1 MRSARLGAEAGK
13 LIGRADVQL
22 YMSAASWW
30 ELGIKCALGKLDA
43 DLRVVRRSLQERE
56 VQLLSVTVEHG
67 EAAAALPILHRDPF
81 DHMLVAQ
88 ATVEG
93 MTLLTRDA
101 RLKSYGH
108 SVLCV

>member
-1 MRSARLGAEAGK
+1 MRSARLGAKAGE
-13 LIGRADVQL
+13 LIGRPDVQL
-22 YMSAASWW
+22 FMSAASWW
-30 ELGIKCALGKLDA
+30 ELGIKCALGKLEA
-43 DLRVVRRSLQERE
+43 DQRMIRRTLQLRG

-93 MTLLTRDA
+93 MSLLTRDA
-101 RLKSYGH
+101 RLRAYGS
-108 SVLCV
+108 SVLVV